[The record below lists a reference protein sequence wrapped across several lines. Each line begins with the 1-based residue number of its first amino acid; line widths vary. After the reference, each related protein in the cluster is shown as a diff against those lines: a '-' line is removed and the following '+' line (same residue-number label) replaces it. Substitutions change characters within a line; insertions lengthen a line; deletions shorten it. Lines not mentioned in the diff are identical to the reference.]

1 MDRKVTHFDLADEL
15 GVSTGT
21 VHRALHNH
29 RGVSPLTRTRVG
41 QMAKSMGYQP
51 NLAAR
56 YLSRRQRSRI
66 SVNTLKGTTSFW
78 DDVRAGIRKE
88 AESLSMGSVE
98 IEYRTYPRLGEGEA
112 EAFEEAVRSGANG
125 IITFPSRPQLMRTWM
140 RRAMR
145 AQIPVV
151 CVATD
156 APSTG
161 RLAVVSIDTM
171 VSGSLAADLL
181 GRLLQGKGKL
191 AVTLSDLAITEHAEK
206 CKAFEE
212 TLKMYYPEMLLV
224 ETVEEH
230 DINTEAYE
238 KCHRLFTTH
247 PDLAG
252 IYVSTEASIPVIEAA
267 RDTGI
272 LPRLAIIT
280 TDLFPALVPHIR
292 AGRVLATIFQRPYTQ
307 GRMAFRVLYEFL
319 MQGTCPAYQVTLS
332 PHLVMRGNLDFF
344 LQRQTE
350 ESKSDETSHHPID
363 SVGLEGYSVGLISSP
378 RPTHSPVCTRHTK
391 RRDCKGSFLF
401 LLDSF
406 VREQSSEFPRSTTCF

>member
-1 MDRKVTHFDLADEL
+1 MDKRVTLFDLADAL

-29 RGVSPLTRTRVG
+29 PGVSPLTKTRVV
-41 QMAKSMGYQP
+41 QMAKSMGYRP

-56 YLSRRQRSRI
+56 YLSRRQQLRI

-78 DDVRAGIRKE
+78 DDVRAGIQRE
-88 AESLSMGSVE
+88 AQSLSMGSTE
-98 IEYRTYPRLGEGEA
+98 IEFRTYPRLGEGEA
-112 EAFEEAVRSGANG
+112 EAFEEAVRSRVNG

-145 AQIPVV
+145 AQIPVI
-151 CVATD
+151 CVGTD
-156 APSTG
+156 APGTG

-181 GRLLQGKGKL
+181 GRLLQGKGKV

-206 CKAFEE
+206 CNAFEE
-212 TLKMYYPEMLLV
+212 TLKKYYPEMSLV
-224 ETVEEH
+224 ETIEEH
-230 DINTEAYE
+230 DINIEAYD
-238 KCHRLFTTH
+238 KCHRLFTAH

-272 LPRLAIIT
+272 LPRLAIIS
-280 TDLFPALVPHIR
+280 TDLFPSLVEHIR
-292 AGRVLATIFQRPYTQ
+292 AGRVLATIYQRPYTQ
-307 GRMAFRVLYEFL
+307 GRMAFRVLHEFL
-319 MQGTCPAYQVTLS
+319 VEGSCPAYQVTLS

-344 LQRQTE
+344 MQRQTE
-350 ESKSDETSHHPID
+350 ESKTDKTSRHPID
-363 SVGLEGYSVGLISSP
+363 SADLEGYAVG
-378 RPTHSPVCTRHTK
+378 
-391 RRDCKGSFLF
+391 
-401 LLDSF
+401 
-406 VREQSSEFPRSTTCF
+406 

>member
-1 MDRKVTHFDLADEL
+1 LDRKITLFDLADAL

-29 RGVSPLTRTRVG
+29 PGVSPLTRTRVV
-41 QMAKSMGYQP
+41 QMAKSMGYRP

-56 YLSRRQRSRI
+56 YLSQRQQLKI

-78 DDVRAGIRKE
+78 DEVRAGIQKE
-88 AESLSMGSVE
+88 AQSLSMGSVD
-98 IEYRTYPRLGEGEA
+98 IQVRTYPQLGEGEA
-112 EAFEEAVRSGANG
+112 EAFEEAVRSGVNG
-125 IITFPSRPQLMRTWM
+125 IITFPSRPQQMRTWM

-171 VSGSLAADLL
+171 VSGSLAGDLI
-181 GRLLQGKGKL
+181 GRLAGGKGTV

-206 CKAFEE
+206 REAFEA
-212 TLKMYYPEMLLV
+212 TLKRYYPGMSLI

-230 DINTEAYE
+230 DIESEAYD
-238 KCHRLFTTH
+238 KSLRLFKTH

-252 IYVSTEASIPVIEAA
+252 IYITTEASIPVLEAA
-267 RDTGI
+267 RDANI
-272 LPRLAIIT
+272 LERLVIIT
-280 TDLFPALVPHIR
+280 TDLFPALVDYIR
-292 AGRVLATIFQRPYTQ
+292 SGSVLATIYQRPYTQ

-319 MQGTCPAYQVTLS
+319 MEGSCPSYQVTFS

-344 LQRQTE
+344 LARQSQ
-350 ESKSDETSHHPID
+350 ESAAAKESTSID
-363 SVGLEGYSVGLISSP
+363 AADLEGYSVG
-378 RPTHSPVCTRHTK
+378 
-391 RRDCKGSFLF
+391 
-401 LLDSF
+401 
-406 VREQSSEFPRSTTCF
+406 